1 MLSTQVEEA
10 GSLLMATVYAI
21 QDTTTGLYLAKDDKF
36 RPLSTTTRAF
46 QRYNKASKV
55 LHNYYTHMW
64 AAVAEL
70 YSITGERVNISSKE
84 FDNFVN
90 SKDYINILKVVKI
103 DINKK
108 ELLWQN

>member
-10 GSLLMATVYAI
+10 GSSLMATVYAI

-36 RPLSTTTRAF
+36 RPLSTTTRTF
-46 QRYNKASKV
+46 QRFKQASSV
-55 LHNYYTHMW
+55 MHNETTHMW

-70 YSITGERVNISSKE
+70 YSITGERVDISSKE

-90 SKDYINILKVVKI
+90 NKKYTNVLKVVKVNLNEHTT
-103 DINKK
+103 INK
-108 ELLWQN
+108 